1 MAGHLKRMDKVHLEM
16 EISTYLKDWEDDE
29 EIGLHLSTD
38 NGCIPIELEDVR
50 DLARHFAE
58 WGYLRAAE
66 KYNEIEYNRQM
77 AEESVPNDL
86 GEAAKEYSKKV
97 SDGHNY
103 RDLRVGF
110 IAGAKWQAEQMMKEA
125 VEGTIDDCGTP
136 ARMRLEMP
144 GGSFRIG
151 DKVRIW
157 DKVSVI
163 VLPKEGEK

>member
-1 MAGHLKRMDKVHLEM
+1 MVNDLTGDPIKAVRLSDGRYVTEKLAK
-16 EISTYLKDWEDDE
+16 EI
-29 EIGLHLSTD
+29 
-38 NGCIPIELEDVR
+38 
-50 DLARHFAE
+50 
-58 WGYLRAAE
+58 
-66 KYNEIEYNRQM
+66 
-77 AEESVPNDL
+77 EESVIDDL

-110 IAGAKWQAEQMMKEA
+110 IAGAEWQAEQMMKEA

-136 ARMRLEMP
+136 ARLRLEMP

-151 DKVRIW
+151 DRVRIW